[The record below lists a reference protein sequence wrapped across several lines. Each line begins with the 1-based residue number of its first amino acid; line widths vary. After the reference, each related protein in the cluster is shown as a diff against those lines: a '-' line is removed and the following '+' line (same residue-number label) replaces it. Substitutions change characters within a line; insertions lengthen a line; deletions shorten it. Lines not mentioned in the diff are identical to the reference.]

1 MIRNNNKSRSAAR
14 LLGVQILFEM
24 EINGKNTKTVIKRL
38 TDNYLREISQLNKNE
53 ISDKDY
59 LIKILNGVSLNQNKI
74 DNDIKEN
81 LNNWSLSRI
90 DSVSRAILRSAC
102 FEIHECIDVPPKVI
116 INEYVNISK
125 SFFSEREPSFINGIL
140 DSIAKIYRKDEII

>member
-1 MIRNNNKSRSAAR
+1 MSKESHKKKSAAR

-38 TDNYLREISQLNKNE
+38 TESYLKEISELNNDE
-53 ISDKDY
+53 VSDKGY
-59 LIKILNGVSLNQNKI
+59 LIKILNGVSLHQEKI
-74 DNDIKEN
+74 DKDIIEN
-81 LNNWSLSRI
+81 LNNWTLSRI

-102 FEIHECIDVPPKVI
+102 FEIHEYLDVPPKVI

-125 SFFSEREPSFINGIL
+125 SFFNDKEPNFINGIL
-140 DSIAKIYRKDEII
+140 DSISKIYRKDEI

>member
-1 MIRNNNKSRSAAR
+1 LAKSNHKGKSAAR

-24 EINGKNTKTVIKRL
+24 EINGKNTKTVVKRL
-38 TDNYLREISQLNKNE
+38 TEDYLKEISQLNKNE

-102 FEIHECIDVPPKVI
+102 FEIHECDDVPPRVI

-125 SFFSEREPSFINGIL
+125 SFFSEKEPNFINGIL
-140 DSIAKIYRKDEII
+140 DSITKIYRKDEI

>member
-1 MIRNNNKSRSAAR
+1 MSKESHKKKSAAR

-38 TDNYLREISQLNKNE
+38 TESYLKEISELNNDE
-53 ISDKDY
+53 VSDKGY
-59 LIKILNGVSLNQNKI
+59 VIKILNGVSLHQEKI
-74 DNDIKEN
+74 DKDIIEN
-81 LNNWSLSRI
+81 LNNWTLSRI

-102 FEIHECIDVPPKVI
+102 FEIHECLDVPPKVI

-125 SFFSEREPSFINGIL
+125 SFFNDKEPNFINGIL
-140 DSIAKIYRKDEII
+140 DSISKIYRKDEI

>member
-1 MIRNNNKSRSAAR
+1 LAKSNHKGKSAAR

-24 EINGKNTKTVIKRL
+24 EINGKNTKTVVKRL
-38 TDNYLREISQLNKNE
+38 TEDYLKEISQLNKNE

-102 FEIHECIDVPPKVI
+102 FEIHECDDVPPRVI

-125 SFFSEREPSFINGIL
+125 SFFSEKEPNFINGIL
-140 DSIAKIYRKDEII
+140 DSIVKIYRKDEI

>member
-1 MIRNNNKSRSAAR
+1 LAKSNHKGKSAAR

-24 EINGKNTKTVIKRL
+24 EINGKNTKTVVKRL
-38 TDNYLREISQLNKNE
+38 TEDYLKEISQLNKNE

-102 FEIHECIDVPPKVI
+102 FEIPDCYDVPPRVI

-125 SFFSEREPSFINGIL
+125 SFFSEKEPNFINGIL
-140 DSIAKIYRKDEII
+140 DSIAKIYRKDEI

>member
-1 MIRNNNKSRSAAR
+1 MAKSNHKGKSAAR

-24 EINGKNTKTVIKRL
+24 EINGKNTKTVVKRL
-38 TDNYLREISQLNKNE
+38 TEDYLKEISQLNKNE

-74 DNDIKEN
+74 DTDIKEN

-102 FEIHECIDVPPKVI
+102 FEIHECDDVPPRVI

-125 SFFSEREPSFINGIL
+125 SFFSEKEPNFINGIL
-140 DSIAKIYRKDEII
+140 DTIAKIYRKDEI

>member
-1 MIRNNNKSRSAAR
+1 MSKESHKKKSAAR

-38 TDNYLREISQLNKNE
+38 TESYLKEISELNDDE
-53 ISDKDY
+53 VSDKGY
-59 LIKILNGVSLNQNKI
+59 LIKILNGVSLHQEKI
-74 DNDIKEN
+74 DKDIIEN
-81 LNNWSLSRI
+81 LNNWTLSRI

-102 FEIHECIDVPPKVI
+102 FEIHECLDVPPKVI

-125 SFFSEREPSFINGIL
+125 SFFNDKEPNFINGIL
-140 DSIAKIYRKDEII
+140 DSISKIYRKDEI

>member
-1 MIRNNNKSRSAAR
+1 MAKSNHKGKSAAR

-24 EINGKNTKTVIKRL
+24 EINGKNTKTVVKRL
-38 TDNYLREISQLNKNE
+38 TEDYLKEISQLNKNE

-59 LIKILNGVSLNQNKI
+59 LIKILNGVSLNQNKS

-102 FEIHECIDVPPKVI
+102 FEIHECDDVPPRVI

-125 SFFSEREPSFINGIL
+125 SFFSFSSFSFLYL
-140 DSIAKIYRKDEII
+140 DPCQ

>member
-1 MIRNNNKSRSAAR
+1 MSKESHIKKSAAR

-38 TDNYLREISQLNKNE
+38 TESYLKEISELNNDE
-53 ISDKDY
+53 VSDKGY
-59 LIKILNGVSLNQNKI
+59 LIKILNGVSLHQEKI
-74 DNDIKEN
+74 DKDIIEN
-81 LNNWSLSRI
+81 LNNWTLSRI

-102 FEIHECIDVPPKVI
+102 FEIHECLDVPPKVI

-125 SFFSEREPSFINGIL
+125 SFFNDKEPNFINGIL
-140 DSIAKIYRKDEII
+140 DSISKIYRKDEI

>member
-1 MIRNNNKSRSAAR
+1 MAKSNHKGKSAAR

-24 EINGKNTKTVIKRL
+24 EINGKNTKTVVKRL
-38 TDNYLREISQLNKNE
+38 TKDYLKEISQLNKNE

-74 DNDIKEN
+74 DTDIKEN

-102 FEIHECIDVPPKVI
+102 FEIHECDDVPPRVI

-125 SFFSEREPSFINGIL
+125 SFFSEKEPNFINGIL
-140 DSIAKIYRKDEII
+140 DTIAKIYRKDEI

>member
-1 MIRNNNKSRSAAR
+1 LAKSNHKGKSAAR

-24 EINGKNTKTVIKRL
+24 EINGKNTKTIVKRL
-38 TDNYLREISQLNKNE
+38 TEDYLKEISQLNKNE

-74 DNDIKEN
+74 DTDIKEN

-102 FEIHECIDVPPKVI
+102 FEIHECDDVPPRVI

-125 SFFSEREPSFINGIL
+125 SFFSEKEPNFINGIL
-140 DSIAKIYRKDEII
+140 DSIAKIYRKDEI

>member
-1 MIRNNNKSRSAAR
+1 MSKETHKKKSAAR

-38 TDNYLREISQLNKNE
+38 TESYLKEISELNDDE
-53 ISDKDY
+53 VSDKGY
-59 LIKILNGVSLNQNKI
+59 LIKILNGVSLHQEKI
-74 DNDIKEN
+74 DKDIMEN
-81 LNNWSLSRI
+81 LNNWTLSRI

-102 FEIHECIDVPPKVI
+102 FEIHECLDVPPKVI

-125 SFFSEREPSFINGIL
+125 LFFNDKEPNFINGIL
-140 DSIAKIYRKDEII
+140 DSISKIYRKDEI

>member
-1 MIRNNNKSRSAAR
+1 MAKSNHKGKSAAR

-24 EINGKNTKTVIKRL
+24 EINGKNTKTIVKRL
-38 TDNYLREISQLNKNE
+38 TEDYLKEISQLNKNE

-102 FEIHECIDVPPKVI
+102 FEIHDCDDVPPRVI

-125 SFFSEREPSFINGIL
+125 SFFSEKEPNFINGIL
-140 DSIAKIYRKDEII
+140 DSIAKIYRKDEI

>member
-1 MIRNNNKSRSAAR
+1 MAKSNHKGKSAAR

-24 EINGKNTKTVIKRL
+24 EINGKNTKTVVKRL
-38 TDNYLREISQLNKNE
+38 TEDYLKEISQLNKNE

-90 DSVSRAILRSAC
+90 DSVSRAILR
-102 FEIHECIDVPPKVI
+102 F
-116 INEYVNISK
+116 
-125 SFFSEREPSFINGIL
+125 SFISLSIL
-140 DSIAKIYRKDEII
+140 F

>member
-1 MIRNNNKSRSAAR
+1 M
-14 LLGVQILFEM
+14 
-24 EINGKNTKTVIKRL
+24 
-38 TDNYLREISQLNKNE
+38 
-53 ISDKDY
+53 
-59 LIKILNGVSLNQNKI
+59 NQNKI

-102 FEIHECIDVPPKVI
+102 FEIHECYDVPPRVI

-125 SFFSEREPSFINGIL
+125 SFFSEKEPNFINGIL
-140 DSIAKIYRKDEII
+140 DSIAKIYRKDEI

>member
-1 MIRNNNKSRSAAR
+1 LAKSNHKGKSAAR

-24 EINGKNTKTVIKRL
+24 EINGKNTKTVVKRL
-38 TDNYLREISQLNKNE
+38 TEDYLKEISQLNKNE

-74 DNDIKEN
+74 DTDIKEN

-102 FEIHECIDVPPKVI
+102 FEIHECDDVPPRVI

-125 SFFSEREPSFINGIL
+125 SFFSEKEPNFINGIL
-140 DSIAKIYRKDEII
+140 DSIAKIYRKDEI

>member
-1 MIRNNNKSRSAAR
+1 MSKESHKKKSAAR

-38 TDNYLREISQLNKNE
+38 TESYLKEISELNNDE
-53 ISDKDY
+53 VSDKGY
-59 LIKILNGVSLNQNKI
+59 LIKILNGVSLHQEKI
-74 DNDIKEN
+74 DKDIIEN
-81 LNNWSLSRI
+81 LNNWTLSRI

-102 FEIHECIDVPPKVI
+102 FEIHECLDVPPKVI

-125 SFFSEREPSFINGIL
+125 SFFNDKEPNFINGIL
-140 DSIAKIYRKDEII
+140 DSISKIYRKDEM

>member
-1 MIRNNNKSRSAAR
+1 MAKSNHKGKSAAR

-24 EINGKNTKTVIKRL
+24 EINGKNTKTVVKRL
-38 TDNYLREISQLNKNE
+38 TEDYLKEISQLNKNE

-59 LIKILNGVSLNQNKI
+59 LIKILNGVSLYQNNI

-102 FEIHECIDVPPKVI
+102 FEIHECDDVPPRVCLL
-116 INEYVNISK
+116 YTS
-125 SFFSEREPSFINGIL
+125 
-140 DSIAKIYRKDEII
+140 DAADE

>member
-1 MIRNNNKSRSAAR
+1 MSKESHKKKSAAS

-38 TDNYLREISQLNKNE
+38 TESYLKEISELNNDE
-53 ISDKDY
+53 VSDKGY
-59 LIKILNGVSLNQNKI
+59 LIKILNGVSLHQEKI
-74 DNDIKEN
+74 DKDIIEN
-81 LNNWSLSRI
+81 LNNWTLSRI

-102 FEIHECIDVPPKVI
+102 FEIHECLDVPPKVI

-125 SFFSEREPSFINGIL
+125 SFFNDKEPNFINGIL
-140 DSIAKIYRKDEII
+140 DSISKIYRKDEI

>member
-1 MIRNNNKSRSAAR
+1 LAKSNHKGKSAAR

-24 EINGKNTKTVIKRL
+24 EINGKNTKTVVKRL
-38 TDNYLREISQLNKNE
+38 TKDYLKEISQLNKNE

-102 FEIHECIDVPPKVI
+102 FEIHDCDDVPPRVI

-125 SFFSEREPSFINGIL
+125 SFFSEKEPNFINGIL
-140 DSIAKIYRKDEII
+140 DSIAKIYRKDEI

>member
-1 MIRNNNKSRSAAR
+1 LAKSNHKGKSAAR

-24 EINGKNTKTVIKRL
+24 EINGKNTKTVVKRL
-38 TDNYLREISQLNKNE
+38 TEDYLKEISQLNKNE

-102 FEIHECIDVPPKVI
+102 FEIHECDDVPPRVI

-125 SFFSEREPSFINGIL
+125 SFFSEKEPNFINGIL
-140 DSIAKIYRKDEII
+140 DTIAKIYRKDEI

>member
-1 MIRNNNKSRSAAR
+1 MSKESHKKKSAAR

-38 TDNYLREISQLNKNE
+38 TESYLKEISELNNDE
-53 ISDKDY
+53 VSDKGY
-59 LIKILNGVSLNQNKI
+59 LIKILNGVSLHQEKI
-74 DNDIKEN
+74 DKGIIEN
-81 LNNWSLSRI
+81 LNNWTLSRI

-102 FEIHECIDVPPKVI
+102 FEIHECLDVPPKVI

-125 SFFSEREPSFINGIL
+125 SFFNDKEPNFINGIL
-140 DSIAKIYRKDEII
+140 DSISKIYRKDEI

>member
-1 MIRNNNKSRSAAR
+1 LAKSNHKGKSAAR

-24 EINGKNTKTVIKRL
+24 EINGKNTKTVVKRL
-38 TDNYLREISQLNKNE
+38 TEDYLKEISQLNKNE

-74 DNDIKEN
+74 DNYIKEN

-102 FEIHECIDVPPKVI
+102 FEIHECDDVPPRVI

-125 SFFSEREPSFINGIL
+125 SFFSEKEPNFINGIL
-140 DSIAKIYRKDEII
+140 DSIAKIYRKDEI

>member
-1 MIRNNNKSRSAAR
+1 MAKSNHKGKSAAR

-24 EINGKNTKTVIKRL
+24 EINGKNTKTIVKRL
-38 TDNYLREISQLNKNE
+38 TEDYLKEISQLNKNE

-102 FEIHECIDVPPKVI
+102 FEIHECDDVPPRVI

-125 SFFSEREPSFINGIL
+125 SFFSEKEPNFINGIL
-140 DSIAKIYRKDEII
+140 DTIAKIYRKDEI

>member
-1 MIRNNNKSRSAAR
+1 MSKESHKKKSAAR

-38 TDNYLREISQLNKNE
+38 TKSYLKEISELNNDE
-53 ISDKDY
+53 VSDKGY
-59 LIKILNGVSLNQNKI
+59 LIKILNGVSLHQEKI
-74 DNDIKEN
+74 DKDIIEN
-81 LNNWSLSRI
+81 LNNWTLSRI

-102 FEIHECIDVPPKVI
+102 FEIHECLDVPPKVI

-125 SFFSEREPSFINGIL
+125 SFFNDKEPNFINGIL
-140 DSIAKIYRKDEII
+140 DSISKIYRKDEI

>member
-1 MIRNNNKSRSAAR
+1 MAKSNHKGKSAAR

-24 EINGKNTKTVIKRL
+24 EINGKNTKTIVKRL
-38 TDNYLREISQLNKNE
+38 TEDYLKEISQLNKNE

-74 DNDIKEN
+74 DTDIKEN

-102 FEIHECIDVPPKVI
+102 FEIHECDDVPPRVI

-125 SFFSEREPSFINGIL
+125 SFFSEKEPNFINGIL
-140 DSIAKIYRKDEII
+140 DSIAKIYRKDEI

>member
-1 MIRNNNKSRSAAR
+1 LAKSNHKGKSAAR

-24 EINGKNTKTVIKRL
+24 EINGKNTKTVVKRL
-38 TDNYLREISQLNKNE
+38 TEDYLKEISQLNKNE

-102 FEIHECIDVPPKVI
+102 FEIHECDDVPPRVI
-116 INEYVNISK
+116 INE
-125 SFFSEREPSFINGIL
+125 
-140 DSIAKIYRKDEII
+140 

>member
-1 MIRNNNKSRSAAR
+1 MSKESHKKKSAAR

-38 TDNYLREISQLNKNE
+38 TESYLKEISELNNDE
-53 ISDKDY
+53 VSDKGY
-59 LIKILNGVSLNQNKI
+59 LIKILNGVSLNQEKI
-74 DNDIKEN
+74 DKDIIEN
-81 LNNWSLSRI
+81 LNNWTLSRI

-102 FEIHECIDVPPKVI
+102 FEIHECLDVPPKVI

-125 SFFSEREPSFINGIL
+125 SFFNDKEPNFINGIL
-140 DSIAKIYRKDEII
+140 DSISKIYRKDEI